1 MLGTTFYHSSI
12 KKLVSAF
19 GTLFNNISIERA
31 NSSGVK
37 EVIKVPLAFAPKHK
51 FTQRISQIT
60 DANYTGAEVQGTT
73 PRMAFEYTAL
83 TYDPTRKLNTVQK
96 TAVVKSGTNTTLDRY
111 YQRVPY
117 VMDFALYLWVT
128 NTEDGLQI
136 VEQILPYFTPEF
148 SISINDILKT
158 DVPIVLT
165 GVEFED
171 TALDGDM
178 DTRRRIEWTLSFS
191 VQTYL
196 YGPKTNQKVITKP
209 VTQFYL
215 HDVSQVKKIKIVGE
229 GTGYSDGT
237 DVGVLGGSGTGL
249 TVDITV
255 ASGQVIKATI
265 KNPGR
270 EYSLNDVVVI
280 SGGDKNARLRVE
292 ELGMSETQTVD
303 ATNVAMVNSI
313 SRHEIAIEPT
323 TAEAD
328 DAYSTNDTIT
338 LNI

>member
-12 KKLVSAF
+12 KKIVSAF

-196 YGPKTNQKVITKP
+196 YGPKTNQ
-209 VTQFYL
+209 
-215 HDVSQVKKIKIVGE
+215 
-229 GTGYSDGT
+229 
-237 DVGVLGGSGTGL
+237 
-249 TVDITV
+249 
-255 ASGQVIKATI
+255 
-265 KNPGR
+265 
-270 EYSLNDVVVI
+270 
-280 SGGDKNARLRVE
+280 AR
-292 ELGMSETQTVD
+292 
-303 ATNVAMVNSI
+303 
-313 SRHEIAIEPT
+313 
-323 TAEAD
+323 
-328 DAYSTNDTIT
+328 
-338 LNI
+338 

>member
-1 MLGTTFYHSSI
+1 MLGTTFYNSSI
-12 KKLVSAF
+12 RKMVSAF
-19 GTLFNNISIERA
+19 GTLFNNINIERE

-37 EVIKVPLAFAPKHK
+37 ESIKVPLAFAPKHK
-51 FTQRISQIT
+51 FTQRITQIT

-96 TAVVKSGTNTTLDRY
+96 TAVVKSGSSTTLDRY

-117 VMDFALYLWVT
+117 TMDFSLYLWCT
-128 NTEDGLQI
+128 NTEDGLQV

-148 SISINDILKT
+148 SISVNDILKT
-158 DVPIVLT
+158 DIPIVLV

-178 DTRRRIEWTLSFS
+178 DTRRRIEWTLNFS
-191 VQTYL
+191 MQTYL

-209 VTQFYL
+209 ITQFYL
-215 HDVSQVKKIKIVGE
+215 QDTSQVKSIKIVSE

-237 DVGVLGGSGTGL
+237 SVAVLGGSGTGL
-249 TVDITV
+249 TVDVTV

-265 KNPGR
+265 KTPGR
-270 EYSLNDVVVI
+270 GYSLNDTVVI
-280 SGGDKNARLRVE
+280 SGGNKDAKLRVE
-292 ELGMSETQTVD
+292 ELEMSETQTVD
-303 ATNVAMVNSI
+303 ATNANMVNSF
-313 SRHEIAIEPT
+313 SRHQIVTEPT

-328 DAYSTNDTIT
+328 DTYTTNDTIT